1 MEGNLQAESSRGSG
15 ARGLSFQKGILG
27 IEKLTSVIFLG
38 EGGKFIY
45 CKKGSIKYWNEK
57 GVH

>member
-38 EGGKFIY
+38 
-45 CKKGSIKYWNEK
+45 KGANSFTVKREA
-57 GVH
+57 